1 MSFMVKL
8 EVHNAIGS
16 VNVMKRLLFLT
27 LLLSLPTR
35 AAELKLGKPLDVK
48 QITSI
53 KELLA
58 NPDQYL
64 GKDVKIE
71 GEITAVCQ
79 NMACWINVKDG
90 STPETMTVKVN
101 DGEIVFPKD
110 GTGRKV
116 VAQGKLEK
124 FDLTREQYVA
134 YLKHQA
140 MESHTEIDTSKVT
153 DGKALYRIKG
163 SGAVIQ

>member
-1 MSFMVKL
+1 
-8 EVHNAIGS
+8 
-16 VNVMKRLLFLT
+16 MKRMLFLT
-27 LLLSLPTR
+27 VLLSLPLL
-35 AAELKLGKPLDVK
+35 AAEMNLGKPIDVK
-48 QITSI
+48 QTTSI

-90 STPETMTVKVN
+90 STPETITVKVN

-110 GTGRKV
+110 GTGKRV
-116 VAQGKLEK
+116 VAQGRFEKL
-124 FDLTREQYVA
+124 DLTKEQHIA
-134 YLKHQA
+134 YLQHQA
-140 MESHTEIDTSKVT
+140 VESHTKIDTSKITAAQPV
-153 DGKALYRIKG
+153 YRLKG
-163 SGAVIQ
+163 SGAVIR

>member
-1 MSFMVKL
+1 
-8 EVHNAIGS
+8 
-16 VNVMKRLLFLT
+16 MKWISLMTVLLA
-27 LLLSLPTR
+27 LPTW
-35 AAELKLGKPLDVK
+35 AAEMNLGKPIDVK
-48 QITSI
+48 QTTTI
-53 KELLA
+53 KELLT
-58 NPDQYL
+58 NPDKYV

-90 STPETMTVKVN
+90 STPETITVKVN

-124 FDLTREQYVA
+124 LDLTKEQYVA
-134 YLKHQA
+134 YLQHQA
-140 MESHTEIDTSKVT
+140 IEAHTKIDTSQITAARPV
-153 DGKALYRIKG
+153 YRIKG

>member
-1 MSFMVKL
+1 
-8 EVHNAIGS
+8 
-16 VNVMKRLLFLT
+16 MKRNLYLA
-27 LLLSLPTR
+27 LLLALPTW
-35 AAELKLGKPLDVK
+35 AAEMNLGKPIDVK
-48 QITSI
+48 QTTTI
-53 KELLA
+53 KELLT

-64 GKDVKIE
+64 GKDVKVE

-90 STPETMTVKVN
+90 STSETITVKVN

-124 FDLTREQYVA
+124 LDLTKDQYVA
-134 YLKHQA
+134 YLEHQA
-140 MESHTEIDTSKVT
+140 IESHTKIDTSKITAAKPV
-153 DGKALYRIKG
+153 YRIRG
-163 SGAVIQ
+163 SGAVVR

>member
-1 MSFMVKL
+1 
-8 EVHNAIGS
+8 
-16 VNVMKRLLFLT
+16 MKRSLFISVLLA
-27 LLLSLPTR
+27 LPLH
-35 AAELKLGKPLDVK
+35 AAELNLGKPLDVQK
-48 QITSI
+48 TTTI

-58 NPDQYL
+58 NPDKYL
-64 GKDVKIE
+64 GKDVKVE

-90 STPETMTVKVN
+90 STPETITVKVN

-116 VAQGKLEK
+116 VAQGKFEK
-124 FDLTREQYVA
+124 IDMTREQYIA
-134 YLKHQA
+134 YLQHQA
-140 MESHTEIDTSKVT
+140 VESGTRVDTSNVT
-153 DGKALYRIKG
+153 AGRAVYRIKG

>member
-1 MSFMVKL
+1 
-8 EVHNAIGS
+8 
-16 VNVMKRLLFLT
+16 MKRMLFLT
-27 LLLSLPTR
+27 VLLSLPLL
-35 AAELKLGKPLDVK
+35 AAEMNLGKPIDVK

-64 GKDVKIE
+64 GKDVRIE

-90 STPETMTVKVN
+90 STPETITVKVN

-110 GTGRKV
+110 GTGKSV
-116 VAQGKLEK
+116 VAQGRFEKL
-124 FDLTREQYVA
+124 DLTKEQYIA
-134 YLKHQA
+134 YLQHQA
-140 MESHTEIDTSKVT
+140 IESHTKVDTSKIMAAKPV
-153 DGKALYRIKG
+153 YRLKG
-163 SGAVIQ
+163 SGAVIR

>member
-1 MSFMVKL
+1 
-8 EVHNAIGS
+8 
-16 VNVMKRLLFLT
+16 MKRMLFLAV
-27 LLLSLPTR
+27 LLSLPLL
-35 AAELKLGKPLDVK
+35 AAEMNLGKPIDV
-48 QITSI
+48 QQTTSI
-53 KELLA
+53 KELLT

-64 GKDVKIE
+64 GKNVKIE

-90 STPETMTVKVN
+90 STPETITVKVN

-116 VAQGKLEK
+116 VAQGKFEK
-124 FDLTREQYVA
+124 LDLTKEQYIA
-134 YLKHQA
+134 YLQHQA
-140 MESHTEIDTSKVT
+140 VESRTKIDTSKIT
-153 DGKALYRIKG
+153 AAKAVYRIKG

>member
-1 MSFMVKL
+1 
-8 EVHNAIGS
+8 
-16 VNVMKRLLFLT
+16 MKRNLYLT
-27 LLLSLPTR
+27 LLVALPVW
-35 AAELKLGKPLDVK
+35 AAEMNLGKPIDVK
-48 QITSI
+48 QTTSI
-53 KELLA
+53 KELLT

-90 STPETMTVKVN
+90 STPETITVKVN

-110 GTGRKV
+110 GAGRKV
-116 VAQGKLEK
+116 VAQGKFEK
-124 FDLTREQYVA
+124 IDMTKEQYVA
-134 YLKHQA
+134 YLQHQA
-140 MESHTEIDTSKVT
+140 VESHTKIDTSNITAARAV
-153 DGKALYRIKG
+153 YRLKG

>member
-1 MSFMVKL
+1 
-8 EVHNAIGS
+8 
-16 VNVMKRLLFLT
+16 MKRSLYLS
-27 LLLSLPTR
+27 LLLALPAW
-35 AAELKLGKPLDVK
+35 AAEMNLGKPIDVK
-48 QITSI
+48 QTTTI

-90 STPETMTVKVN
+90 STPETITVKVN

-110 GTGRKV
+110 GRGRKV
-116 VAQGKLEK
+116 VAQGRFEKL
-124 FDLTREQYVA
+124 DLTKEQYIA
-134 YLKHQA
+134 YLEHQA
-140 MESHTEIDTSKVT
+140 VESHTKIDTTKITTV
-153 DGKALYRIKG
+153 KPVYRIRG

>member
-1 MSFMVKL
+1 
-8 EVHNAIGS
+8 
-16 VNVMKRLLFLT
+16 MKRSLYLT
-27 LLLSLPTR
+27 LLLALPSL
-35 AAELKLGKPLDVK
+35 AAEMNLGKPIDV
-48 QITSI
+48 QQTTSI
-53 KELLA
+53 KELLT
-58 NPDQYL
+58 NPDKYL
-64 GKDVKIE
+64 EKDVRVE

-79 NMACWINVKDG
+79 NMACWINIKDG
-90 STPETMTVKVN
+90 STPETITVKVN

-124 FDLTREQYVA
+124 LDLTKEQYVA
-134 YLKHQA
+134 YLQHQA
-140 MESHTEIDTSKVT
+140 IESHTRIDTSKVT